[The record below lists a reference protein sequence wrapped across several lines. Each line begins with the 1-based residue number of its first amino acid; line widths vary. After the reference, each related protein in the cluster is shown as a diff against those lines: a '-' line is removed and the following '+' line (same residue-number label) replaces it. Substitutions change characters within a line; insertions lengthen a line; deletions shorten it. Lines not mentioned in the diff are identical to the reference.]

1 MVFAAFASIVIS
13 PQKDF
18 ATAEML
24 VKASDTFYQGQFAN
38 LKLAQMGKFGVS
50 RIESSQ
56 IKTHSNLSVDPA
68 VRSKTWMSS
77 VQIFGSHGKPLDVRM
92 LSRRYYRSPTTL
104 AAIKPK
110 SVPNFASDAI
120 LADAIR
126 RFSLPNTKPVVMRR
140 DSFYSEIRPVRL
152 SKPECLKCHTDMKLG
167 DPVALMVYVVSRKK
181 QARPP
186 GQ

>member
-1 MVFAAFASIVIS
+1 MVFAALASIVIS
-13 PQKDF
+13 SHKDF
-18 ATAEML
+18 ATPEML
-24 VKASDTFYQGQFAN
+24 VEASDAFYQGQFAN
-38 LKLAQMGKFGVS
+38 LKLAKMGKFGVS

-56 IKTHSNLSVDPA
+56 FKTHSNLSVDPA
-68 VRSKTWMSS
+68 VRSKSWLSS
-77 VQIFGSHGKPLDVRM
+77 VQIFGSHGKPLDART

-104 AAIKPK
+104 AALKPK
-110 SVPNFASDAI
+110 NVPNFASDAI

-152 SKPECLKCHTDMKLG
+152 SRPACLKCHADMKLG

-181 QARPP
+181 QARPR
-186 GQ
+186 GK